1 MTILKKIIGTTT
13 LTAVAGTAL
22 YFYSDEKTKKKLEP
36 AYESLKK
43 ACPYLNCPIFKEDEK
58 SEPSTKDQ

>member
-22 YFYSDEKTKKKLEP
+22 YFYSDEKTKNK
-36 AYESLKK
+36 
-43 ACPYLNCPIFKEDEK
+43 IK
-58 SEPSTKDQ
+58 SNYQNLRNTNLSWERSFD

>member
-22 YFYSDEKTKKKLEP
+22 YFYSDEKTKNKIQ
-36 AYESLKK
+36 Y
-43 ACPYLNCPIFKEDEK
+43 I
-58 SEPSTKDQ
+58 

>member
-22 YFYSDEKTKKKLEP
+22 YFYSDEKTKNKIKSNYQNLRDKL
-36 AYESLKK
+36 
-43 ACPYLNCPIFKEDEK
+43 PILDNILEDKK
-58 SEPSTKDQ
+58 SESTPKDQ

>member
-22 YFYSDEKTKKKLEP
+22 YFYSDEKTKNKIQSNYQNLRDKLPILDNIWEDKKP
-36 AYESLKK
+36 EST
-43 ACPYLNCPIFKEDEK
+43 P
-58 SEPSTKDQ
+58 KDQ